1 MIKDHSIGYNEI
13 FMTEEKRLEGLGG
26 WLISVKGGII
36 FNPLFIIIQ
45 TFLVYSGLFSDG
57 NWELL
62 TNPGSY
68 AYNQFW
74 ETILIGEISVNC
86 GFVLLWIYI
95 GYLFFKKK
103 TLFPRGF
110 IGILLFSLLYSLI
123 DALAVKAV
131 LPSAP
136 IFDPDTTGALVRSF
150 IGILIWVP
158 YMLKS
163 KRVKVTFVN

>member
-1 MIKDHSIGYNEI
+1 MIKEQSICNKEI

-26 WLISVKGGII
+26 WLISVKAGII

-45 TFLVYSGLFSDG
+45 TFLIYSGLFSDG

-103 TLFPRGF
+103 TLFPRCF
-110 IGILLFSLLYSLI
+110 IGILLFGLFYSLI
-123 DALAVKAV
+123 DVLAVKAV
-131 LPSAP
+131 LPSEP
-136 IFDPDTTGALVRSF
+136 IFNPDTTKDLVQSF
-150 IGILIWVP
+150 IGIIIWVP

>member
-1 MIKDHSIGYNEI
+1 MIKEQSIGDKGI

-26 WLISVKGGII
+26 WLISVKAGII
-36 FNPLFIIIQ
+36 FSPLIIIIQ
-45 TFLVYSGLFSDG
+45 TFIICSGLFSDG

-74 ETILIGEISVNC
+74 GPILISEISVNC
-86 GFVLLWIYI
+86 GFFVLWLYT

-103 TLFPRGF
+103 TLFPRCF
-110 IGILLFSLLYSLI
+110 IGILLFSWLYSLL
-123 DALAVKAV
+123 DTLAVKAV
-131 LPSAP
+131 LPSEP
-136 IFDPDTTGALVRSF
+136 IFNPDTTKDLVLSF
-150 IGILIWVP
+150 IEMILWVP

-163 KRVKVTFVN
+163 KRVKITFVN

>member
-1 MIKDHSIGYNEI
+1 MIKEQSIGNNEI

-45 TFLVYSGLFSDG
+45 TFLICSGLFSDG

-74 ETILIGEISVNC
+74 EPILISEISVNF
-86 GFVLLWIYI
+86 GFVVLWIYT

-103 TLFPRGF
+103 TLFPRCF
-110 IGILLFSLLYSLI
+110 IGILLFGFFYSLI

-131 LPSAP
+131 LPNEP
-136 IFDPDTTGALVRSF
+136 IFNPDTTRDLVQSF
-150 IGILIWVP
+150 IQILIWVP